1 MAKLI
6 SAIDKSLILNELEGK
21 LLCKTQKANNEIYVI
36 NAHNAPNTI
45 KEIGRLRELSFRNS
59 GGGSGKSYDLDDY
72 DFLEKPSEQLIV
84 WNPDKNEIVGGYRF
98 IYGKN
103 AIMGKQGKP
112 LTPMSHIFDCSQK
125 FINEYL
131 PYTIELGRAFIQPKY
146 QSYKGGIKS
155 LYSLDNLWDG
165 IGAIIGV
172 YDDIRYLVGKITIYP
187 QMQIEA
193 RYAIIFFLNHFFA
206 DNEKLFTP
214 IKEEVIPDNF
224 CNFFKELFSK
234 ENTREN
240 FRILLNYLK
249 DRNEKIPALIKA
261 YIELASTMK
270 SFGTCFDSEFGNI
283 YDTGIMIAIED
294 IYMRKKERYLSYYI
308 NKNAAKIDMI
318 VKKNKII

>member
-6 SAIDKSLILNELEGK
+6 SAIDKSLILGELDGK

-72 DFLEKPSEQLIV
+72 DFLEKPFEQLMV

-98 IYGKN
+98 ICGKN
-103 AIMGKQGKP
+103 AVMDMHGKP

-125 FINEYL
+125 FIDEYL

-165 IGAIIGV
+165 IGAIIGA
-172 YDDIRYLVGKITIYP
+172 YDDVRYLVGKITIYP

-193 RYAIIFFLNHFFA
+193 RYAIIFFLKHFFA
-206 DNEKLFTP
+206 DEEKLFIP
-214 IKEEVIPDNF
+214 INEEIIPDNF
-224 CNFFKELFSK
+224 CDFFENLFSK
-234 ENTREN
+234 DNTKDN
-240 FRILLNYLK
+240 FKILLNYLK

-294 IYMRKKERYLSYYI
+294 IYMSKKERYLSYYI
-308 NKNAAKIDMI
+308 QKNAAKIDMI

>member
-6 SAIDKSLILNELEGK
+6 SAIDKSLILGELEGK

-45 KEIGRLRELSFRNS
+45 KEIGRLRELSFRDS

-72 DFLEKPSEQLIV
+72 DFLEKPFEQLIV

-103 AIMGKQGKP
+103 AVMDTHGKP
-112 LTPMSHIFDCSQK
+112 STPMSHIFDCSQK
-125 FINEYL
+125 FIDEYL

-165 IGAIIGV
+165 IGAIIGA
-172 YDDIRYLVGKITIYP
+172 YDDVRYLVGKITIYP

-193 RYAIIFFLNHFFA
+193 RYAIIFFLKHFFA
-206 DNEKLFTP
+206 DEEKLFIP
-214 IKEEVIPDNF
+214 INEEIIPDNF
-224 CNFFKELFSK
+224 CDFFENLFSK
-234 ENTREN
+234 DNTKDN
-240 FRILLNYLK
+240 FKILLNYLK

-294 IYMRKKERYLSYYI
+294 IYMSKKERYLSYYI
-308 NKNAAKIDMI
+308 QKNAAKIDMI